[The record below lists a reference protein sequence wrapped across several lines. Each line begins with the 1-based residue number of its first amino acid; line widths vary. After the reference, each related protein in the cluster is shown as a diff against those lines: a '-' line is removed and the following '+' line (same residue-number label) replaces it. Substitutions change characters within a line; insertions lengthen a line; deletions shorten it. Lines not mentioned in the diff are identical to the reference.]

1 VLSEARAHARPLARY
16 LVLMAVAG
24 VIAGF
29 GVIDRNEILIVGA
42 MAVSPDLLPLCAACV
57 GIEARRPQLA
67 ARALGTLL
75 IGLGVAC
82 VVAAAGTLL
91 LVTVG
96 WLDEDFRLGGGG
108 IGTLAR
114 IDLST
119 IVVAAAR
126 PRSPYSGCARRPGR
140 RHPLGA
146 ATRKPGSS
154 GSFHPAPTPTK
165 GTPGMANLVAI
176 AYDDLGKAQEVMGT
190 VGQLVREHSLTL
202 EDAVIVEQKQDGKIK
217 LHQPSLAGRG
227 ATGGALWGGLIGL
240 IFFMPLLGLAVGAA
254 SGAAAGALSDY
265 GIDDNFMKELG
276 DKLQPGNAAV
286 FVLVKEA
293 TRDKVVPEIAKYGG
307 TVVQSSLSNEQ
318 EAALQEAL
326 DKGAAPAA
334 QA

>member
-1 VLSEARAHARPLARY
+1 
-16 LVLMAVAG
+16 
-24 VIAGF
+24 
-29 GVIDRNEILIVGA
+29 
-42 MAVSPDLLPLCAACV
+42 
-57 GIEARRPQLA
+57 
-67 ARALGTLL
+67 
-75 IGLGVAC
+75 
-82 VVAAAGTLL
+82 
-91 LVTVG
+91 
-96 WLDEDFRLGGGG
+96 
-108 IGTLAR
+108 
-114 IDLST
+114 
-119 IVVAAAR
+119 
-126 PRSPYSGCARRPGR
+126 
-140 RHPLGA
+140 
-146 ATRKPGSS
+146 
-154 GSFHPAPTPTK
+154 
-165 GTPGMANLVAI
+165 MANLVAI

-227 ATGGALWGGLIGL
+227 AAGGALWGGLIGL